1 MVSSQLIE
9 IFEDLILSDDN
20 PKRLKYQIY
29 KYDLLEALSVSFK
42 QDYGHLRD
50 GWSLA
55 VELVKVF
62 KYFYNF
68 KKSQGFI
75 LIKLILSEF
84 KFVHNRLFI
93 EWKRISKGAVSE
105 FDGKYSLAGQENSRQ
120 AHKIKSGMFRTFMIQ
135 HSLLNFN

>member
-1 MVSSQLIE
+1 MIYSH
-9 IFEDLILSDDN
+9 FEDLILSDDN

-62 KYFYNF
+62 KYY
-68 KKSQGFI
+68 
-75 LIKLILSEF
+75 
-84 KFVHNRLFI
+84 
-93 EWKRISKGAVSE
+93 SK
-105 FDGKYSLAGQENSRQ
+105 
-120 AHKIKSGMFRTFMIQ
+120 
-135 HSLLNFN
+135 